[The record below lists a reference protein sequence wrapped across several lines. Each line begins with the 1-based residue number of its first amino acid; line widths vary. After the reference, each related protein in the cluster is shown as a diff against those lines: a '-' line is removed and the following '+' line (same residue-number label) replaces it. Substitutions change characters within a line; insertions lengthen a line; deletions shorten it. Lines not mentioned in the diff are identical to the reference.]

1 MEFIWTR
8 ENFALDEQNFF
19 YEMNPDGSVRRKLQA
34 AFVFEYWEVY
44 ALPCS
49 DGIFYAVI
57 GLHGGTRFCWKKQS
71 RLSTIILHFVAVGR
85 DLAYR
90 AIGGHWI
97 LLSVLD
103 GKCRNILPSLIK
115 NNDNPAMFVS
125 ALSFDGRI
133 LKVHVKAVRFYD
145 EDLLFEQT
153 QTGYR
158 LLQNKKTEHTQRFN
172 VR

>member
-8 ENFALDEQNFF
+8 ENFALDEQNFY

-34 AFVFEYWEVY
+34 AFVSEYWEVY
-44 ALPCS
+44 ALHCS
-49 DGIFYAVI
+49 DGIYYAVV
-57 GLHGGTRFCWKKQS
+57 GLHGGRRFCWKKRSQ
-71 RLSTIILHFVAVGR
+71 LSTVILHFVAVGR

-103 GKCRNILPSLIK
+103 GKCRDILPGLVK
-115 NNDNPAMFVS
+115 NNDDQALFVS
-125 ALSFDGRI
+125 ALSFDGAI
-133 LKVHVKAVRFYD
+133 LKLHVKAMRFYD
-145 EDLLFEQT
+145 EDLSFEQT

-158 LLQNKKTEHTQRFN
+158 LLPKKEVKH
-172 VR
+172 V